1 MAGKAEIKTDKP
13 RRREYTVLSPV
24 EFRGDIYRIDA
35 SIELTDEEA
44 AHPLKIGAIK
54 PKDAAE

>member
-1 MAGKAEIKTDKP
+1 MARSEAKTDKP

-24 EFRGDIYRIDA
+24 EFRGDIYRIGA
-35 SIELTDEEA
+35 SIALTDEEA
-44 AHPLKIGAIK
+44 AHPMKIGAIK